1 MPQASKTALK
11 WRNFRRSAPALFVAA
26 SLLAGIGLAV
36 SRSSAEGARVIP
48 PPALDMPA
56 GGATSEMAIFAGG
69 CFWGVQGVFQHVEG
83 VTSAVSGYAGGDK
96 ATARYDK
103 VSAGATRHAE
113 AVRITYDPR
122 KVSYGQLLQIFFSV
136 AHNPTEL
143 NRQGPDVGAHYRSAI
158 FPASAEQASVAKA
171 YIAQLNEA
179 RAFKA
184 ALATRIEPDKPFYT
198 AEAYHQNYMTRNP
211 TNMYIVI
218 NDLPKVQDLK
228 RIFPGVYRADP
239 VLVTAAAS
247 LN

>member
-1 MPQASKTALK
+1 MAEAFQATIRWTALT
-11 WRNFRRSAPALFVAA
+11 RSASAVFGAALLFAA
-26 SLLAGIGLAV
+26 IGLAV
-36 SRSSAEGARVIP
+36 SRSSAEGARAIP
-48 PPALDMPA
+48 PPALDMPS
-56 GGATSEMAIFAGG
+56 GGAASEVAVFAGG

-83 VTSAVSGYAGGDK
+83 ISSAVSGYAGGDK
-96 ATARYDK
+96 ANARYDK
-103 VSAGATRHAE
+103 VSAGSTKHAE

-122 KVSYGQLLQIFFSV
+122 KISYGQLLQIFFSV

-158 FPASAEQASVAKA
+158 FPADAQQASVAKA

-179 RAFKA
+179 RTFKT

-198 AEAYHQNYMTRNP
+198 AEAYHQNYMIRNP